1 MCCISLCQSAD
12 PDQGLVLHHVTVI
25 ASLVL
30 AAEVRVMEGLE
41 VEAAALREVQAEADQ
56 FPELLKEALET
67 PVQIHVR
74 MGIKPFTHRR
84 EGRCFVYRSFHHSVI
99 HILNPTVGVSFE

>member
-1 MCCISLCQSAD
+1 MSFLILTILCCISLCQSTD
-12 PDQGLVLHHVTVI
+12 PDQDLVLHHVTVI

-41 VEAAALREVQAEADQ
+41 VVVAALREVQAEADQ
-56 FPELLKEALET
+56 FPELLNGELET

-74 MGIKPFTHRR
+74 MVIKTFAHRR
-84 EGRCFVYRSFHHSVI
+84 EGRRFVHRSFHHSVI
-99 HILNPTVGVSFE
+99 S